1 MKRWFVIVRPWM
13 IQWSHSELVEW
24 AQIASNYEET
34 TYHAEE
40 VMFDYS
46 QKEEIKS
53 PGTGEK
59 VTKWPPTSEAKA
71 WACSKVLL
79 YGKFQ

>member
-1 MKRWFVIVRPWM
+1 MERWFVIVRPKV

-24 AQIASNYEET
+24 AQITSNYEET
-34 TYHAEE
+34 TYHAEK
-40 VMFDYS
+40 VMFNYS

-59 VTKWPPTSEAKA
+59 VTRWLPPSEAI
-71 WACSKVLL
+71 S
-79 YGKFQ
+79 

>member
-1 MKRWFVIVRPWM
+1 M

-53 PGTGEK
+53 HGTGEK
-59 VTKWPPTSEAKA
+59 VTKWPPASEAKA
-71 WACSKVLL
+71 WACPKVLW

>member
-1 MKRWFVIVRPWM
+1 M
-13 IQWSHSELVEW
+13 IQWSHSEPVEW

-34 TYHAEE
+34 TYHAEK
-40 VMFDYS
+40 VMFNYS

-59 VTKWPPTSEAKA
+59 GTKWPPASEAKA

>member
-1 MKRWFVIVRPWM
+1 M
-13 IQWSHSELVEW
+13 IQWNHSEPIEW
-24 AQIASNYEET
+24 AQITSNYEET
-34 TYHAEE
+34 TYHAEKM
-40 VMFDYS
+40 MFDYS

-71 WACSKVLL
+71 WACSQVLWIET
-79 YGKFQ
+79 